1 MLNIWFSTGEN
12 KELSNLAFRPFEFEG
27 RDYVSV
33 EHAYQCLKSGSFDS
47 SVYTKYPK
55 KAGVKIVGKSK
66 PKVEEDWNLKL
77 MERLIKE
84 SFLQNPEALEQLKR
98 TGNQV
103 LSHKQDKGIWGS
115 KFPQILMRVRKELLP
130 NLELETKTPERR
142 AFELLDSPVKGV
154 LGRSNKP
161 W

>member
-27 RDYVSV
+27 REYVSV

-47 SVYTKYPK
+47 GVYSKYPK
-55 KAGVKIVGKSK
+55 KAGVKIVGKGG
-66 PKVEEDWNLKL
+66 PKREGNWNLGL

-84 SFLQNPEALEQLKR
+84 SFLQNPQALEQLKR
-98 TGNQV
+98 TENQV
-103 LSHKQDKGIWGS
+103 LTHKQDKGIWGQ
-115 KFPQILMRVRKELLP
+115 KFPQILMRVRKEFPP
-130 NLELETKTPERR
+130 NLEIELERK
-142 AFELLDSPVKGV
+142 AFESPDTPVKGV
-154 LGRSNKP
+154 LGRSDKP